1 MSRTRGKQVVSIRGI
16 FGRKA
21 AQKDAS
27 VRKAAAR
34 YNMRSRKYLP
44 PQKSS
49 GSKVSKGPKRFIST
63 LFGRRNLKGAGS
75 SKTINSGTPGSDGQH
90 LLHVFV
96 DSINTT
102 HSQIEEEISKSL
114 VEAEKAL
121 EKRLEQTISNHDEKL
136 ELSRATR
143 AAIFCPLEP
152 ESPKNLRASLAKSK
166 NKTHLADVC
175 NILNPTEKAL
185 KSHWKAW
192 AKTQQKIACL
202 AVEILGPESVALPQ
216 ATSEA
221 MGSGTFKKRLA
232 SAADAFEKQESI
244 ELNMLAGVQKC
255 RDDIAC
261 LAREMRKQV
270 TAQEKKSRDGKR
282 KQREEIC
289 QLARKMIA
297 NI

>member
-21 AQKDAS
+21 AQKDAT
-27 VRKAAAR
+27 VRKAAAH
-34 YNMRSRKYLP
+34 YSMRSRKYLP

-49 GSKVSKGPKRFIST
+49 GSKVSKQPKTFIST
-63 LFGRRNLKGAGS
+63 KFGRCNLKGADLS
-75 SKTINSGTPGSDGQH
+75 MTLNSGTPSSDGER
-90 LLHVFV
+90 LLHDFI

-121 EKRLEQTISNHDEKL
+121 EKRLERTISKHDEKL
-136 ELSRATR
+136 EFSRATR
-143 AAIFCPLEP
+143 AAIFSPLEP
-152 ESPKNLRASLAKSK
+152 ESLNSTASLAKSK
-166 NKTHLADVC
+166 DKIHLADVC
-175 NILNPTEKAL
+175 NILNPTEKTL
-185 KSHWKAW
+185 KNHWKAW

-202 AVEILGPESVALPQ
+202 AVEILGSESVVLPQ
-216 ATSEA
+216 ATRET
-221 MGSGTFKKRLA
+221 MGSGAFKKRLA

-244 ELNMLAGVQKC
+244 ELKMLADVQKC
-255 RDDIAC
+255 RDDIAY
-261 LAREMRKQV
+261 LATEMRKQV

>member
-16 FGRKA
+16 FGRKV

-27 VRKAAAR
+27 VRKPAAY
-34 YNMRSRKYLP
+34 YNMRSRKYPP

-49 GSKVSKGPKRFIST
+49 GSKVLKGPKRFTSIQ
-63 LFGRRNLKGAGS
+63 FGRRNLKGADS
-75 SKTINSGTPGSDGQH
+75 SMTISSDTSGSDGQR
-90 LLHVFV
+90 LLHDFV

-102 HSQIEEEISKSL
+102 HSQIEEDISKSL
-114 VEAEKAL
+114 VEAERAL
-121 EKRLEQTISNHDEKL
+121 EKRVAQTISEHDEKL

-143 AAIFCPLEP
+143 AAIFSPLEP
-152 ESPKNLRASLAKSK
+152 ESLKSAASLAKSK
-166 NKTHLADVC
+166 DKIHLADVC
-175 NILNPTEKAL
+175 NILSPTEKAL
-185 KSHWKAW
+185 KRHWKAW

-202 AVEILGPESVALPQ
+202 AVEILGPESVALPRP
-216 ATSEA
+216 TREA
-221 MGSGTFKKRLA
+221 MGSGAFKKRLA
-232 SAADAFEKQESI
+232 SAADAFEKQESV
-244 ELNMLAGVQKC
+244 ELKMLADVQKC

-261 LAREMRKQV
+261 LAGEMRKQV
-270 TAQEKKSRDGKR
+270 TAQEKKSRDSKR